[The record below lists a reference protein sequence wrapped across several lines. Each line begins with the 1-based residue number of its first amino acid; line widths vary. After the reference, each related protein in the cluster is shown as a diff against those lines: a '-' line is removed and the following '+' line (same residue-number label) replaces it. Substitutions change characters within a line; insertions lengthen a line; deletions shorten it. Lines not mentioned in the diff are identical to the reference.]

1 MRTTPPWGLA
11 ILRVVLG
18 VIFIMHGYYALS
30 ILGPERTADIIVRL
44 GNPPAAGMPLAWY
57 LIVGHVGGGLLLII
71 GLWSLWAALAQ
82 VPIMAA
88 AVFLLH
94 APQGFF
100 MKVTETPDGRT
111 TVGGYEFSL
120 LVLAATLTI
129 VLAGPGAPSVDAVRE
144 QNRLP
149 LR

>member
-1 MRTTPPWGLA
+1 MGTT
-11 ILRVVLG
+11 
-18 VIFIMHGYYALS
+18 
-30 ILGPERTADIIVRL
+30 PERTADIIVRL

-57 LIVGHVGGGLLLII
+57 LIVGHVAGGLLLII
-71 GLWSLWAALAQ
+71 GLW
-82 VPIMAA
+82 
-88 AVFLLH
+88 
-94 APQGFF
+94 
-100 MKVTETPDGRT
+100 
-111 TVGGYEFSL
+111 L